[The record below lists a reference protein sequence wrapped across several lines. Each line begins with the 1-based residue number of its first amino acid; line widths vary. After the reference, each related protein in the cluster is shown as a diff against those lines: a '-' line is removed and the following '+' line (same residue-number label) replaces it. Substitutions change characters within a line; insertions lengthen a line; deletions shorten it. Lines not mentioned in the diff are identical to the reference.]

1 MTPAQQALFG
11 TIPTDILSDVVTPPP
26 SPSPS
31 PQSSPASSLHS
42 GSSSLTSLSSLSPE
56 VRRVNYLRAL
66 QRSIHRQDGPLFM
79 KTMNAVNHLLRNLKY
94 PPMALDLD
102 PFAPS
107 WPNALKETVKEWQSG
122 LPHKVMMRIIEELY
136 QRCVGPH
143 VAKLKQYEAF
153 SSSVYGELM
162 PSFIMDIIANT
173 GLGPDSIFLDLGSGV
188 GNVVIQASL
197 QSGCKSFG
205 IEVMNGPAS
214 VARKQLDMLKR
225 RCRMWGVSCGDI
237 ELEEGD
243 MLESARVSELMKT
256 ADVVLVNNKVF
267 LESCTS

>member
-31 PQSSPASSLHS
+31 PQSSPASSQHS
-42 GSSSLTSLSSLSPE
+42 GSSSLTSLSSISSE
-56 VRRVNYLRAL
+56 ARRINYLRAL
-66 QRSIHRQDGPLFM
+66 QRSIHRQDGPLFL
-79 KTMNAVNHLLRNLKY
+79 KTMTTINSLLRILKY
-94 PPMALDLD
+94 PPLALDLD

-107 WPNALKETVKEWQSG
+107 AANALKETVRDWQSG

-173 GLGPDSIFLDLGSGV
+173 GLGPNSTFLDLGSGV

-197 QSGCKSFG
+197 QSGCKSYG
-205 IEVMNGPAS
+205 IEVMNGPAT
-214 VARKQLDMLKR
+214 VAMKQLDMLKR
-225 RCRMWGVSCGDI
+225 RCRMWGVSCGEI

-243 MLESARVSELMKT
+243 MLESARVSELMKK

-267 LESCTS
+267 LESCTC